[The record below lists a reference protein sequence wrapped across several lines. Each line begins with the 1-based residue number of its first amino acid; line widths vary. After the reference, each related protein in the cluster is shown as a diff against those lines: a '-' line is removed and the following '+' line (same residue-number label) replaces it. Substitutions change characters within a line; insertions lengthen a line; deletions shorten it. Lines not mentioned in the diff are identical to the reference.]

1 MDQSADYSII
11 VVVNLITLAENF
23 YIKQQTFIS
32 ILNVQ
37 LNWIRFWIDLQK
49 SSS

>member
-23 YIKQQTFIS
+23 CIS
-32 ILNVQ
+32 ILYVQ
-37 LNWIRFWIDLQK
+37 LNWIPLWIDLQK